1 MIDFDPSA
9 PFAELEAFVE
19 PKAEERAELIERLQ
33 RWDFSLSFSSLS
45 KFAVSPYAF
54 IAYKLQ
60 ERKETPAMLL
70 GNVVHCRLLEPDRFQ
85 DLYRIA
91 PTVNAATA
99 DGKNAWGEIYEQMT
113 GTELARNKQGNVVL
127 PKLETVIAEIKAATG
142 ITVIPGRIAEDGDF
156 RARRLLQNRASRW
169 VIDQIGQTEHFLE
182 MDLGGIRFTGRI
194 DGLGEG
200 MVMDIKNMPS
210 AELRAAT
217 YQIKARRLHWQA
229 WAYLKATGRK
239 KYYVTCVDGN
249 GEVSVHLIPERMIEQ
264 AEIEVLEYIDR
275 FKDAVVQSSLFPE
288 QDIWASSQ
296 DFWLT
301 TNENPQGINIIT

>member
-1 MIDFDPSA
+1 M
-9 PFAELEAFVE
+9 
-19 PKAEERAELIERLQ
+19 
-33 RWDFSLSFSSLS
+33 
-45 KFAVSPYAF
+45 
-54 IAYKLQ
+54 
-60 ERKETPAMLL
+60 
-70 GNVVHCRLLEPDRFQ
+70 
-85 DLYRIA
+85 
-91 PTVNAATA
+91 
-99 DGKNAWGEIYEQMT
+99 
-113 GTELARNKQGNVVL
+113 
-127 PKLETVIAEIKAATG
+127 
-142 ITVIPGRIAEDGDF
+142 
-156 RARRLLQNRASRW
+156 
-169 VIDQIGQTEHFLE
+169 IDQIGQTEHFIE